1 MSPSPQLDDLIR
13 CILLCHDAS
22 RVEEKVDVP
31 IAEEDDIVPFANI
44 QVQKKGKK
52 KEVVVKPETVQSLFS
67 ITGNSEDELVLMRM
81 IEDNYD
87 SEFLGRTGDK
97 ISIRVRDQTEQYQI
111 VNFYEFTS
119 ERKMMSITLI
129 RLSDNLIVNYTKGAD
144 DLIKNLLEDK
154 GFTEMN
160 VIDEIDMYGARGLRT
175 LMFAKRELDN
185 SHLMPG
191 VT

>member
-1 MSPSPQLDDLIR
+1 MIR

>member
-1 MSPSPQLDDLIR
+1 MIR

-97 ISIRVRDQTEQYQI
+97 ISIRVRDQTEQYKI
-111 VNFYEFTS
+111 VNFYEYTS